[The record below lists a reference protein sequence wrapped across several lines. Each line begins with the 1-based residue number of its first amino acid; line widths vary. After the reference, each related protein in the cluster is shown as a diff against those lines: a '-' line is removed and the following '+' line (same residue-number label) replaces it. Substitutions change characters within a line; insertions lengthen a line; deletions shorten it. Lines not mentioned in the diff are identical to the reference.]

1 MTASASSLPHGH
13 LPSKPAAG
21 HSNHL
26 TLGAPA
32 GGSEGTLSSN
42 HGRRST
48 AVPASQSLLDRRV
61 MVFGGRIQ
69 ANPRVLPLNLA
80 NLPNPSFPPA
90 TTHTSIP
97 GDLRSA
103 PIDIPICKPSTPQP
117 STPWP
122 LTGRE
127 RSGLPTGSFF
137 PQLPGNS
144 HTPPEQ
150 ATDKGHTPSPD
161 SQSQSSQS
169 EPEHFALSPSIRRSM
184 KVDHGETSPLYM
196 PASPLSS
203 TAPVPPVPASRQP
216 NARPPSSSQHGRRQP
231 AALAIPSLPA
241 FHPANYESRNSSP
254 HSSRAASSPHG
265 RQVSEAQRQYQQHQR
280 ELILNYTRNAVRNN
294 GKTPVPQPSSPRLN
308 PLGGL
313 GPITPLTLEG
323 QSDYF
328 VSGSRK
334 GSTSLSKGK
343 ERREIV
349 ERMIGL
355 ERDRIRYPERAERHS
370 PAVSPAGGPG

>member
-1 MTASASSLPHGH
+1 MTSSASS
-13 LPSKPAAG
+13 
-21 HSNHL
+21 HSHHL

-42 HGRRST
+42 HGRKST
-48 AVPASQSLLDRRV
+48 AVPATQSLLDRRYKA
-61 MVFGGRIQ
+61 FGGRIQ
-69 ANPRVLPLNLA
+69 ANPRVLPLNLG
-80 NLPNPSFPPA
+80 NLTNPSFPPTSESHLSHSPPA

-137 PQLPGNS
+137 PRLPEFS
-144 HTPPEQ
+144 HTSPEQ

-169 EPEHFALSPSIRRSM
+169 EREHFALSPSIRRSM

-203 TAPVPPVPASRQP
+203 TAPVPSVPASRQP
-216 NARPPSSSQHGRRQP
+216 NARPSSSSQHGRRQR

-241 FHPANYESRNSSP
+241 FHPANYESRNFSP
-254 HSSRAASSPHG
+254 HSSRAASSPHR

-280 ELILNYTRNAVRNN
+280 ELILNYTRNAARNN
-294 GKTPVPQPSSPRLN
+294 GETPVPQPSSPRLN
-308 PLGGL
+308 PLGSP

-334 GSTSLSKGK
+334 GSTSHLKGK